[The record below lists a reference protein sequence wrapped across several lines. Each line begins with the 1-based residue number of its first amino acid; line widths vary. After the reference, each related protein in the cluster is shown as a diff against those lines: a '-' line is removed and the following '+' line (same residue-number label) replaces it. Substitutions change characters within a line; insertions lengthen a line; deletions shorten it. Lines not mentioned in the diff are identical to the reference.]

1 MQVISVLFA
10 VLVVL
15 YTVIAVADQI
25 SIQCGIYT
33 PLFAATFVGFL
44 LGDLQT
50 GLIIGATLQ
59 LMTLGVA
66 TYGGAT
72 VPDYLSGAIMGTTY
86 AIISGEGAE
95 YGIALAIPIGLLLTQ
110 MDILGRMCNSFFQH
124 YADRC
129 AEKGDYRGVERAN
142 LLGFLTWAM
151 SRVIP
156 VMVGLIFGEAVVN
169 SINAFIPAWFMT
181 GLKTAGAILPAMGMA
196 ILMRYLPLKKYCAYF
211 IIGFVMPAYA
221 GSMFSVMAAA
231 LLVLALTAD
240 NIRDRLFGTKL
251 EAAPGKRFCYS
262 DPGFMFLGL
271 MAEELDEASLDESF
285 REHIFAPLGLA
296 DTSYHPRGEIGRF
309 IPQEHSGERG
319 WICGK
324 VHDSKAYLMGESGS
338 AGLFSTL
345 GDMLHFV
352 SAWLNRD
359 ERLLSRE
366 LFEKVEHTC
375 QFGRTYGW
383 SAEYGPGTLYHTG
396 FTGTSILM
404 DVREGEG
411 FVLLTNR
418 IHRMRST
425 SPTGRTACGWIRS
438 KAPTIP

>member
-1 MQVISVLFA
+1 MQEISVLF
-10 VLVVL
+10 VGLVVL

-129 AEKGDYRGVERAN
+129 AEKGDYKGVERAN
-142 LLGFLTWAM
+142 LLGFLPWAL

-169 SINAFIPAWFMT
+169 SINAFIPVWFMT

-196 ILMRYLPLKKYCAYF
+196 ILMRYLPLKKYYAYF
-211 IIGFVMPAYA
+211 IIGFVMLAYA

-231 LLVLALTAD
+231 LLGLALAAIHYSRTKERAGAAVVSE
-240 NIRDRLFGTKL
+240 NEMIRID
-251 EAAPGKRFCYS
+251 
-262 DPGFMFLGL
+262 D
-271 MAEELDEASLDESF
+271 EEV
-285 REHIFAPLGLA
+285 
-296 DTSYHPRGEIGRF
+296 EIDG
-309 IPQEHSGERG
+309 
-319 WICGK
+319 
-324 VHDSKAYLMGESGS
+324 
-338 AGLFSTL
+338 
-345 GDMLHFV
+345 
-352 SAWLNRD
+352 
-359 ERLLSRE
+359 
-366 LFEKVEHTC
+366 
-375 QFGRTYGW
+375 
-383 SAEYGPGTLYHTG
+383 
-396 FTGTSILM
+396 
-404 DVREGEG
+404 
-411 FVLLTNR
+411 
-418 IHRMRST
+418 
-425 SPTGRTACGWIRS
+425 
-438 KAPTIP
+438 

>member
-1 MQVISVLFA
+1 MQEISVLFV

-142 LLGFLTWAM
+142 LLGFLPWAM
-151 SRVIP
+151 SR
-156 VMVGLIFGEAVVN
+156 
-169 SINAFIPAWFMT
+169 
-181 GLKTAGAILPAMGMA
+181 
-196 ILMRYLPLKKYCAYF
+196 
-211 IIGFVMPAYA
+211 
-221 GSMFSVMAAA
+221 VMAAA
-231 LLVLALTAD
+231 LLGLALAAIHYSRTK
-240 NIRDRLFGTKL
+240 DR
-251 EAAPGKRFCYS
+251 AAAAVV
-262 DPGFMFLGL
+262 
-271 MAEELDEASLDESF
+271 AENGMLRIDDEEV
-285 REHIFAPLGLA
+285 
-296 DTSYHPRGEIGRF
+296 EIDG
-309 IPQEHSGERG
+309 
-319 WICGK
+319 
-324 VHDSKAYLMGESGS
+324 
-338 AGLFSTL
+338 
-345 GDMLHFV
+345 
-352 SAWLNRD
+352 
-359 ERLLSRE
+359 
-366 LFEKVEHTC
+366 
-375 QFGRTYGW
+375 
-383 SAEYGPGTLYHTG
+383 
-396 FTGTSILM
+396 
-404 DVREGEG
+404 
-411 FVLLTNR
+411 
-418 IHRMRST
+418 
-425 SPTGRTACGWIRS
+425 
-438 KAPTIP
+438 